1 MANFPTLINGIEY
14 SWSTITITVNGTP
27 VAGATSINYT
37 QTRTKENIYGAGDQ
51 PVSRGRG
58 NTEYEGSLTLLKS
71 ELEALKNSSPNRN
84 ILKIPPFT
92 ITVSFVPEGAQPVS
106 EVLKYVEFTE
116 QPFDGSQGD
125 TSFELELPFVYAGQE
140 TV

>member
-1 MANFPTLINGIEY
+1 MAFPTLINGIEY

-27 VAGATSINYT
+27 IAGATGVSYSE
-37 QTRTKENIYGAGDQ
+37 TRTKENIYGAGDK

-58 NTEYEGSLTLLKS
+58 NREYEGSLTLLKS
-71 ELEALKNSSPNRN
+71 ELEALKNSSPNRSV
-84 ILKIPPFT
+84 LDIPPFV
-92 ITVSFVPEGAQPVS
+92 ISISFVPDGSQPVT

-116 QPFDGSQGD
+116 EPFDGSQGD
-125 TSFELELPFVYAGQE
+125 TSFELELPFIFADKE

>member
-1 MANFPTLINGIEY
+1 MAFPTLINGIEY

-27 VAGATSINYT
+27 VAGATSVNYT
-37 QTRTKENIYGAGDQ
+37 ETRTKENIYGSGDK

-58 NTEYEGSLTLLKS
+58 NREYEGALTLLKS
-71 ELEALKNSSPNRN
+71 ELEALKNSSPNRSV
-84 ILKIPPFT
+84 LDIPPFT
-92 ITVSFVPEGAQPVS
+92 ITISFVPDGAQPVT

-125 TSFELELPFVYAGQE
+125 TSFELELPFVYADQE